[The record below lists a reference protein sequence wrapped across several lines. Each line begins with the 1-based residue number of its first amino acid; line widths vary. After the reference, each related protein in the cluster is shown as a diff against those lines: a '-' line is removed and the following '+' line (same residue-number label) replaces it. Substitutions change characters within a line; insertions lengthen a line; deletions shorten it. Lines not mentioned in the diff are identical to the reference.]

1 MAGCA
6 PYGTTGVAQVPT
18 LWQPA
23 QGVTRQP
30 VEVAISRITRKFVRH
45 SAEPGI
51 MWVGQH
57 LRAGQQH
64 ERDGGL
70 QQAEGQQ
77 RAAVGQLHGSCLAA
91 ALAAGTPAAG
101 GGVR

>member
-1 MAGCA
+1 
-6 PYGTTGVAQVPT
+6 
-18 LWQPA
+18 
-23 QGVTRQP
+23 
-30 VEVAISRITRKFVRH
+30 
-45 SAEPGI
+45 